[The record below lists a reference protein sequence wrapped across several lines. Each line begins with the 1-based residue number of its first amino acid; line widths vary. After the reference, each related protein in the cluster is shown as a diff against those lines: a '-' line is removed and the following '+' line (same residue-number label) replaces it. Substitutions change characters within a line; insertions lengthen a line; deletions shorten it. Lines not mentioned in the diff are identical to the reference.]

1 MADETVVVNGE
12 GNDSMDEIDAIG
24 QLKQELATLKANT
37 VSKEQ
42 YNKLK
47 KAYVEGGS
55 LSADEKEPTL
65 EEKKK
70 DFEETVI
77 RMYNNEGDNLDH
89 GKDLLHFRDLC
100 IDLYKRDPFLPSAGD
115 ISQEDIDAYNRA
127 AELYDYAIETAEGD
141 ASVYNTAFG
150 SKLKDV
156 PGVMVNKTNRR

>member
-12 GNDSMDEIDAIG
+12 GNDNMDEIDAIG

-55 LSADEKEPTL
+55 LLADEKEPTL

-115 ISQEDIDAYNRA
+115 ISQEDIDAYSRA
-127 AELYDYAIETAEGD
+127 AELYEYAIETAEGD
-141 ASVYNTAFG
+141 TSVYNTAFG

>member
-1 MADETVVVNGE
+1 MADETVIVNGE
-12 GNDSMDEIDAIG
+12 ANEGMDEIDAIG

-55 LSADEKEPTL
+55 LSTDEREPTY

-70 DFEETVI
+70 DLEETAL
-77 RMYNNEGDNLDH
+77 RMKYNEGSNLDH

-100 IDLYKRDPFLPSAGD
+100 IDLLRRDPFLPSAGD
-115 ISQEDIDAYNRA
+115 ISQEDIDLYGRA

-141 ASVYNTAFG
+141 TSVYSTAFG

>member
-12 GNDSMDEIDAIG
+12 ENDGIDEIDAIG

-115 ISQEDIDAYNRA
+115 ISQEDIDAYSRA
-127 AELYDYAIETAEGD
+127 AELYEYAIETAEGD
-141 ASVYNTAFG
+141 TSVYNTAFG